1 MVGIHCHDVLVLRHR
16 PVIAPQRTVRQVYRI
31 VAAQPLEIVAD
42 RVVQEKRRRRGID
55 LLQRHRERC
64 CARVLLAG
72 RLV

>member
-1 MVGIHCHDVLVLRHR
+1 
-16 PVIAPQRTVRQVYRI
+16 VYRI